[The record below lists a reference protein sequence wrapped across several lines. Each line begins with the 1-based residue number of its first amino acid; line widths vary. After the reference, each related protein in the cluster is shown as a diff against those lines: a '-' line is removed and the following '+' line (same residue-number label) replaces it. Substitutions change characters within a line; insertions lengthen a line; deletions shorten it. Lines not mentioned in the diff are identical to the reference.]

1 MTANNLHLDVVPG
14 HQRPIYR
21 QISGQIAEAIAAGT
35 LTPGDSLNPYREL
48 AQLLVVSPLAVKK
61 AYEELALQGLCLDDG
76 EGTFRV
82 AAPSRDRQR
91 ERARQEL
98 YETLL
103 EEELSLDELRLARE
117 VQCRLLPPGL
127 VSGEGFAIAGRNYP
141 ARFVAGDFYDVIRR
155 AGGVDAVVADVAG
168 KGIGPSLIMA
178 TVKAM
183 LPFLADGEKSVE
195 ETLGKLNRRLHGELS
210 RREFVALAYARLE
223 AASGRVR
230 IADAG
235 LPAPWLLRRGEDPV
249 ELEVHGQRLPL
260 GLFPAIEYRAS
271 EVTLEPGDRLLLL
284 TDGIPEAPTGGGEV
298 LGYEG
303 FSALLGD
310 LHRQPPEAPGADRWL
325 DALLERVWEVTE
337 RKSAGRRPAREL
349 IPAAPYTLADDWTAL
364 VIERT

>member
-1 MTANNLHLDVVPG
+1 MTGNNLHLDVVPG

-35 LTPGDSLNPYREL
+35 LTPGDSLAPYREL

-155 AGGVDAVVADVAG
+155 ADGVDAVVADVAG

-178 TVKAM
+178 TVKAV

-195 ETLGKLNRRLHGELS
+195 ETLGKLNRRLHAELS

-235 LPAPWLLRRGEDPV
+235 
-249 ELEVHGQRLPL
+249 
-260 GLFPAIEYRAS
+260 
-271 EVTLEPGDRLLLL
+271 RLLLL